1 MMRFYVCLFVVL
13 LALLD
18 GCGDPAL
25 ERVPCGQVPGSC
37 LALTL
42 GGEGTLDLI
51 EFSATLHD
59 GQDRRGENAAGRC
72 ALPCLIQVVPPPQ
85 VRASDIAALDIRLFG
100 GARFLR
106 EERVPMQWPDGAHI
120 AVAYYVG
127 TLP

>member
-1 MMRFYVCLFVVL
+1 MRFYVCLFMVL

-18 GCGDPAL
+18 GCGDSAL
-25 ERVPCGQVPGSC
+25 ERVPCGQVSGSC

-51 EFSATLHD
+51 EFSAALRD
-59 GQDRRGENAAGRC
+59 GQIRRGQNSAGRC
-72 ALPCLIQVVPPPQ
+72 ALPCLIQVVPPPE
-85 VRASDIAALDIRLFG
+85 VRAGDIAALDIRIFG
-100 GARFLR
+100 GRRFLR
-106 EERVPMQWPDGAHI
+106 EERVPMRWPDGEHI

>member
-1 MMRFYVCLFVVL
+1 MKPSVWMFLFL
-13 LALLD
+13 FALLG

-25 ERVPCGQVPGSC
+25 DRTPCGQVPGSC

-42 GGEGTLDLI
+42 GGEGSLDLI
-51 EFSATLHD
+51 EFSAALRD
-59 GQDRRGENAAGRC
+59 GQFRRGQNSAGQC
-72 ALPCLIQVVPPPQ
+72 SLPCLIQVVPPPD
-85 VRASDIAALDIRLFG
+85 VRTSDIAALDIRIFA

-106 EERVPMQWPDGAHI
+106 DERVPMSWPDGAHI

>member
-1 MMRFYVCLFVVL
+1 MMRYCVCLLLVV

-25 ERVPCGQVPGSC
+25 ERTPCGQVSGSC

-42 GGEGTLDLI
+42 GGEGALDLI
-51 EFSATLHD
+51 EFSAALRD
-59 GQDRRGENAAGRC
+59 GQIRRGQNAAGRC
-72 ALPCLIQVVPPPQ
+72 ALPCLIQVVPPPG
-85 VRASDIAALDIRLFG
+85 VRASDIAALDIRIFA

-106 EERVPMQWPDGAHI
+106 DERVPMAWPDGEHI

-127 TLP
+127 ALP